1 MLHTRDC
8 LINCNRDEFQS
19 NTFKNKVNMYSS
31 RRARTFFFDALPVG
45 LVLLLLL
52 AIEGD
57 GAAFA
62 AD

>member
-1 MLHTRDC
+1 
-8 LINCNRDEFQS
+8 
-19 NTFKNKVNMYSS
+19 MYSS